1 MNAIKKAIKRNTDG
15 FHITPWFSPSTP
27 APGGLTV
34 TYRVSRQGVVA
45 GPRQNLIVTGHVY
58 THQKE
63 IRIIIYF
70 FF

>member
-1 MNAIKKAIKRNTDG
+1 MNECHKESYKRNTDG

-34 TYRVSRQGVVA
+34 TYRVSRQGVGA
-45 GPRQNLIVTGHVY
+45 GHRQNLTVTGHVY
-58 THQKE
+58 AHQRE
-63 IRIIIYF
+63 IRIF